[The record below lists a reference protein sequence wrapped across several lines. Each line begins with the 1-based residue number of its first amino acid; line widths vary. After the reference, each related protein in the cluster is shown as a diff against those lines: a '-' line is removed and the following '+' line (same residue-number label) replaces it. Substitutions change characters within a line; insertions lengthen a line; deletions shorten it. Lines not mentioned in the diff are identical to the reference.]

1 MRHHEAAPIL
11 PKADGR
17 AYGTTVPS
25 ESDKSAARVSCTQ
38 RQQVSGGADTY
49 DGDSSHQRQQQQ
61 HHDEQQDRLLDDGQ
75 LPPLQ
80 AGVQSIEATTTAW
93 TQTALVAA
101 YAMIW
106 VIYFVNTTQQGATSA
121 LTPWVTSAFQQ
132 HSLTPTV
139 ALMSQIVGGVFKL
152 TLAKILDVFGRPQGY
167 LLAVVLTTLG
177 LAAMA
182 ACRNVETYAAAQ
194 VFYWVGFNG
203 LDYCLS
209 IFVADTSSLRNR
221 GLVFAFSSS
230 PYMVTAWLS
239 GPISEAFLNGPGFRW
254 GFATFAVVTPVVALP
269 LYFLFMHNYH
279 KAKRRGLIPERKHG
293 QGPTQTFVHYAQE
306 FDLVGVLLLSIG
318 LALFLLPFNIYS
330 RQELGWRSPMIVSFL
345 VTGIVLLVLF
355 ALWEWRC
362 APVKFIPYSLLM
374 DRTVFGACI
383 LACVSFTS
391 YYIWDSYFNSFLQVV
406 NGLSVTQASYVG
418 QVYSVGTCL
427 WALVVG
433 LLIRKTGRFKWLAL
447 YVGVP
452 LLIVGVG
459 LMIRFRQPNVH
470 VGWLVMCQALI
481 AVAGGTIVICEQT
494 AVMAAAASHQFVAVV
509 LAVESMFAALGAAIG
524 LTVAAAIWQ
533 AVFPRKLRE
542 YLPASELGN
551 LDKIYGR
558 LDVQLSYPVGSPARI
573 AIQRAYGDGQRMMLL
588 GGTSVLIIAL
598 VAVAMWR
605 DINVKSMKQVRGN
618 VI

>member
-1 MRHHEAAPIL
+1 MSHEDAPVL
-11 PKADGR
+11 SKADGR
-17 AYGTTVPS
+17 SYGAILS
-25 ESDKSAARVSCTQ
+25 DSDKPAARVNQ
-38 RQQVSGGADTY
+38 RQISSPGNYSSDS
-49 DGDSSHQRQQQQ
+49 DGQ
-61 HHDEQQDRLLDDGQ
+61 HDEEERLLDGQ
-75 LPPLQ
+75 HLQ
-80 AGVQSIEATTTAW
+80 AGVQSIEATTTVW

-101 YAMIW
+101 YIMIW
-106 VIYFVNTTQQGATSA
+106 VIYFVNTTQQGATSS

-139 ALMSQIVGGVFKL
+139 TLMSQIIGGVFKL

-167 LLAVVLTTLG
+167 LLSIILTTLG
-177 LAAMA
+177 LAVMA
-182 ACRNVETYAAAQ
+182 VCRNIETYAAAQ

-209 IFVADTSSLRNR
+209 IFIADTSSLKNR
-221 GLVFAFSSS
+221 GLVFAYSSS
-230 PYMVTAWLS
+230 PYIITAWLS

-254 GFATFAVVTPVVALP
+254 GFGTFAIVTPIITLP
-269 LYFLFMHNYH
+269 LYFLFMQNYH
-279 KAKRRGLIPERKHG
+279 KAKRQGLIPNRKHD
-293 QGPTQTFVHYAQE
+293 QGPSQTFAYYARE

-330 RQELGWRSPMIVSFL
+330 RQELGWHSPMIISFL
-345 VTGIVLLVLF
+345 VTGIVLLALF
-355 ALWEWRC
+355 ALWEWRY

-383 LACVSFTS
+383 LACVSFIS

-433 LLIRKTGRFKWLAL
+433 LLIRKTGRFKWLAM
-447 YVGVP
+447 YFGVP

-459 LMIRFRQPNVH
+459 LMIKFRQPNVH
-470 VGWLVMCQALI
+470 VGWLVMCQVLI

-494 AVMAAAASHQFVAVV
+494 AAMAAASHQFVAVV

-542 YLPASELGN
+542 YLPESELKN

-558 LDVQLSYPVGSPARI
+558 LDVQLSYPLGSPARI
-573 AIQRAYGDGQRMMLL
+573 AIQRAYGDGQKMMLL
-588 GGTSVLIIAL
+588 GGTSVLIVAL

-605 DINVKSMKQVRGN
+605 DINVKNIKQVRGN